1 MSSIDVLF
9 SKVKPP
15 TPVEGEDTTQFELMV
30 AGKPYLAM
38 DKYLCRIRDE
48 QAEKLCQI
56 NQTRSM
62 EERMKLY
69 ADLVNLRGGEEG
81 NVIINIPFTCE
92 YGSTITFGRDI
103 YVGHNCQFFDVC
115 PSKLLSYPHICII
128 GLCLLIEPLYLVT
141 IGDRTMIGPNC
152 QLYTPAH
159 PLSPEERNGL
169 TGPEWA
175 KPITIGKDCWLGGGV
190 IIVPGVT
197 IGDGVTVGAGSVVTK
212 DVPNRCVEAGN
223 PARIVKRIKEDGTV
237 VAP

>member
-115 PSKLLSYPHICII
+115 PI
-128 GLCLLIEPLYLVT
+128 T

-212 DVPNRCVEAGN
+212 DVPNRCVVAGN